1 MVQDFWSRFVLA
13 QRFRARENGRDAAVS
28 GSTGSTESAVS
39 LDKAGDKHACGCA
52 HAHADADRGHTHADA
67 AADDHDHGHRHD
79 HDDHGHGHACSHDHD
94 HAHSHDHEHGQACS
108 HDHAA
113 GHDHSHDHAGHDHSA
128 HEAASCC
135 SGAAALQSTRS
146 GVQASAPVGAQRARY
161 RIDNMDCPTEERLIR
176 KRLDPMQGVVR
187 LDFDLLARELTVY
200 HRLSDAKPFE
210 AALRALDMAP
220 RPLDDAAPASAS
232 AEPSAHGP
240 GLALRQKLLLAASG
254 IAAAGAEV
262 LAWRTGH
269 ETGVPV
275 LVCTVVSLL
284 CAGVP
289 TLRKGWVALKNF
301 TINIYFLM
309 SLAVAGAVVIGKWP
323 EAAMVVFLFALAEEI
338 EALSLERAR
347 QAIRSLT
354 ALAPETA
361 EVWMAACAAS
371 AQPTRQLIP
380 QSTPQSTPQPA
391 QQIAQQTAQQP
402 GEWRTRAVAEVAVGE
417 RVRVR
422 TGERVPV
429 DARVVAGRA
438 ALDQAPITG
447 ESLPVDKAEGDAL
460 YAGSIVVDGVVEAIV
475 SAAARDSTLA
485 RIAAA
490 VQEAQAQRAPTQRFV
505 DQFARYYTPAV
516 VALAVLI
523 AVAGPLAFGGA
534 WSAWLYKS
542 LVLLVIAC
550 PCALVVSTPVTVVS
564 GLAAAARNGMLVKG
578 GVWLERGRLLKAVA
592 LDKTGTLTRGA
603 PVLTDT
609 LALAALPADE
619 ALRLAASLDDAS
631 THPVARAIVAGWRE
645 RGAQTASAS
654 LEAHAPLATLAPID
668 NFAVLNGLGVT
679 GRIDGEVWH
688 LGNHRLVESLGL
700 CSADLEARLAQLEA
714 AGKTAIV
721 LCSPR
726 EPVALFAVADAVRPE
741 SVPAVRALKELGVTP
756 VMLTGDNS
764 ITAKAIAAQ
773 LGIDDARGNLLPQ
786 DKQDAVAALSAQHGM
801 AAMVGDGVNDA
812 PALARADIGFAMGAA
827 GTATALE
834 TADVAIMDD
843 DPRKIAAFIG
853 LSRKVAAVLTQNIA
867 LALGIKAVFLVLAL
881 AGEATLWMAVFAD
894 VGASLLVVANG
905 LRVRRHFAGRG

>member
-1 MVQDFWSRFVLA
+1 
-13 QRFRARENGRDAAVS
+13 
-28 GSTGSTESAVS
+28 
-39 LDKAGDKHACGCA
+39 
-52 HAHADADRGHTHADA
+52 
-67 AADDHDHGHRHD
+67 
-79 HDDHGHGHACSHDHD
+79 
-94 HAHSHDHEHGQACS
+94 
-108 HDHAA
+108 
-113 GHDHSHDHAGHDHSA
+113 
-128 HEAASCC
+128 
-135 SGAAALQSTRS
+135 
-146 GVQASAPVGAQRARY
+146 
-161 RIDNMDCPTEERLIR
+161 MDCPTEERLIR
-176 KRLDPMQGVVR
+176 KRLEPMPGVVR

-200 HRLSDAKPFE
+200 HRLPDAQPLE

-220 RPLDDAAPASAS
+220 RPLDDGAQANARKDAPAR
-232 AEPSAHGP
+232 GP
-240 GLALRQKLLLAASG
+240 GLAMREKLLLAASG
-254 IAAAGAEV
+254 IAAAAAEV
-262 LAWRTGH
+262 LAWSTGH
-269 ETGVPV
+269 ETGLPV

-284 CAGVP
+284 CAGLP
-289 TLRKGWVALKNF
+289 TLRKGWIALKNF

-309 SLAVAGAVVIGKWP
+309 SLAVAGAVIIGKWP

-347 QAIRSLT
+347 HAIRSLT

-361 EVWMAACAAS
+361 EVWMV
-371 AQPTRQLIP
+371 
-380 QSTPQSTPQPA
+380 
-391 QQIAQQTAQQP
+391 

-417 RVRVR
+417 RIRVR

-429 DARVVAGRA
+429 DARVAAGRA

-447 ESLPVDKAEGDAL
+447 ESLPVDKVDGDAL
-460 YAGSIVVDGVVEAIV
+460 YAGSIVVDGVVEATV
-475 SAAARDSTLA
+475 TAAARDSTLA

-523 AVAGPLAFGGA
+523 AIAGPLAFGGT

-550 PCALVVSTPVTVVS
+550 PCALVVATPVTVVS
-564 GLAAAARNGMLVKG
+564 GLAAAARHGMLVKG

-609 LALAALPADE
+609 LALAALPEGE

-631 THPVARAIVAGWRE
+631 THPVARALVAGWRE
-645 RGAQTASAS
+645 RGTQ
-654 LEAHAPLATLAPID
+654 APLEPID

-679 GRIDGEVWH
+679 GRIGGEAWH

-700 CSADLEARLAQLEA
+700 CSPDLEARLSQLEA
-714 AGKTAIV
+714 AGKTVIV

-741 SVPAVRALKELGVTP
+741 SMRAVRELRQLGVTP
-756 VMLTGDNS
+756 VMLTGDNPA
-764 ITAKAIAAQ
+764 TARAIAAQ

-801 AAMVGDGVNDA
+801 TAMVGDGVNDA

-853 LSRKVAAVLTQNIA
+853 LSRKVSAVLVQNIA
-867 LALGIKAVFLVLAL
+867 LALGIKVVFLVLAL

>member
-1 MVQDFWSRFVLA
+1 
-13 QRFRARENGRDAAVS
+13 
-28 GSTGSTESAVS
+28 
-39 LDKAGDKHACGCA
+39 
-52 HAHADADRGHTHADA
+52 
-67 AADDHDHGHRHD
+67 
-79 HDDHGHGHACSHDHD
+79 
-94 HAHSHDHEHGQACS
+94 
-108 HDHAA
+108 
-113 GHDHSHDHAGHDHSA
+113 
-128 HEAASCC
+128 
-135 SGAAALQSTRS
+135 
-146 GVQASAPVGAQRARY
+146 
-161 RIDNMDCPTEERLIR
+161 
-176 KRLDPMQGVVR
+176 MQGVVR

-200 HRLSDAKPFE
+200 HRLPDAQPLE

-220 RPLDDAAPASAS
+220 RLLDDGAQANAGADAPARS
-232 AEPSAHGP
+232 P
-240 GLALRQKLLLAASG
+240 GLAMREKLLLAASG
-254 IAAAGAEV
+254 IAAAAAEV
-262 LAWRTGH
+262 LAWSTGH

-275 LVCTVVSLL
+275 LVCAVVSLM
-284 CAGVP
+284 CAGLP
-289 TLRKGWVALKNF
+289 TLRKGWIALKNF

-323 EAAMVVFLFALAEEI
+323 EAAMVVFLFALAEQI

-347 QAIRSLT
+347 HAIRSLT

-361 EVWMAACAAS
+361 EVWTAAAGAQS
-371 AQPTRQLIP
+371 AQKSAQNSTQ
-380 QSTPQSTPQPA
+380 QS
-391 QQIAQQTAQQP
+391 AQQP
-402 GEWRTRAVAEVAVGE
+402 EQGEWRTRAVAEVAVGE
-417 RVRVR
+417 RIRVR

-429 DARVVAGRA
+429 DARVATGRA

-447 ESLPVDKAEGDAL
+447 ESLPVDKTEGDAL

-475 SAAARDSTLA
+475 TAAARDSTLA

-523 AVAGPLAFGGA
+523 AIVGPLAFGGA
-534 WSAWLYKS
+534 WGAWLYKS

-609 LALAALPADE
+609 LALAALPEDE

-631 THPVARAIVAGWRE
+631 THPVARALVAGWRE
-645 RGAQTASAS
+645 RGTQAS
-654 LEAHAPLATLAPID
+654 LEPID

-679 GRIDGEVWH
+679 GRIGGEAWH

-700 CSADLEARLAQLEA
+700 CSSDLEARLAQLEA

-726 EPVALFAVADAVRPE
+726 EPVALFAVADALRPE
-741 SVPAVRALKELGVTP
+741 SLSAVRALKQLGATP
-756 VMLTGDNS
+756 VMLTGDNPA
-764 ITAKAIAAQ
+764 TARAIAAQ

-786 DKQDAVAALSAQHGM
+786 DKQDAVADLSARHGM
-801 AAMVGDGVNDA
+801 TAMVGDGVNDA

-853 LSRKVAAVLTQNIA
+853 LSRKVSAVLVQNIA

-905 LRVRRHFAGRG
+905 LRVRRHFAGKA

>member
-1 MVQDFWSRFVLA
+1 
-13 QRFRARENGRDAAVS
+13 
-28 GSTGSTESAVS
+28 
-39 LDKAGDKHACGCA
+39 
-52 HAHADADRGHTHADA
+52 
-67 AADDHDHGHRHD
+67 
-79 HDDHGHGHACSHDHD
+79 
-94 HAHSHDHEHGQACS
+94 
-108 HDHAA
+108 
-113 GHDHSHDHAGHDHSA
+113 
-128 HEAASCC
+128 
-135 SGAAALQSTRS
+135 
-146 GVQASAPVGAQRARY
+146 
-161 RIDNMDCPTEERLIR
+161 MDCPTEERLIR
-176 KRLDPMQGVVR
+176 NRLEPMPGVAR

-200 HRLSDAKPFE
+200 HRLPDAQPLE

-220 RPLDDAAPASAS
+220 RPLADDEPADANAQERSV
-232 AEPSAHGP
+232 

-254 IAAAGAEV
+254 IAAAAAEV
-262 LAWRTGH
+262 LAWTTSH

-275 LVCTVVSLL
+275 LVCAIVSLL
-284 CAGVP
+284 CAGLP
-289 TLRKGWVALKNF
+289 TLRKGWIALKNF

-309 SLAVAGAVVIGKWP
+309 SLAVVGAVVIGKWP

-347 QAIRSLT
+347 NAIRSLT

-361 EVWMAACAAS
+361 EVWVS
-371 AQPTRQLIP
+371 
-380 QSTPQSTPQPA
+380 
-391 QQIAQQTAQQP
+391 
-402 GEWRTRAVAEVAVGE
+402 GEWRTRPVAEVALGE
-417 RVRVR
+417 RIRVR

-429 DARVVAGRA
+429 DARVTTGRA

-447 ESLPVDKAEGDAL
+447 ESLPVDKTDGDAL
-460 YAGSIVVDGVVEAIV
+460 YAGTIVVDGVVEALV
-475 SAAARDSTLA
+475 TATARDSTLA

-523 AVAGPLAFGGA
+523 AIAGPLAFGGA

-592 LDKTGTLTRGA
+592 LDKTGTLTRGM
-603 PVLTDT
+603 PVLTDVQP
-609 LALAALPADE
+609 LAAMSADE
-619 ALRLAASLDDAS
+619 ALRRAASLDDAS
-631 THPVARAIVAGWRE
+631 THPVARALVAGWRE
-645 RGAQTASAS
+645 RDAQAS
-654 LEAHAPLATLAPID
+654 LDPVD
-668 NFAVLNGLGVT
+668 DFAVLNGLGVK
-679 GRIDGEVWH
+679 GRVDGKLWH

-700 CSADLEARLAQLEA
+700 CSEDLEARLAKLEA

-726 EPVALFAVADAVRPE
+726 EAVALFAVADAVRPE
-741 SVPAVRALKELGVTP
+741 SAAAVRALKKLGVTP
-756 VMLTGDNS
+756 VMLTGDNPA
-764 ITAKAIAAQ
+764 TAWAIAAP

-786 DKQDAVAALSAQHGM
+786 DKQDAVAQLSARHGM
-801 AAMVGDGVNDA
+801 TAMVGDGVNDA

-853 LSRKVAAVLTQNIA
+853 LSRKVSAVLAQNIA
-867 LALGIKAVFLVLAL
+867 LALGIKAVFLALAL
-881 AGEATLWMAVFAD
+881 AGGATLWMAVFAD

-905 LRVRRHFAGRG
+905 LRVRRHFVRGA